1 LFDCDGLP
9 FIFPMNIEEFRDY
22 CLEKIGVT
30 EDMPFGGDTLVFK
43 VGGKIFA
50 LTDINTFASV
60 NLKCDPERAVELRD
74 QFEFIKPGYH
84 MSKKHWNTVLLDSAI
99 SNKQL
104 QELIDHSYGLVYA
117 GLPQLAKLKVL
128 GDFYNSQS

>member
-1 LFDCDGLP
+1 
-9 FIFPMNIEEFRDY
+9 MNIEEFRDY
-22 CLEKIGVT
+22 CLEKVGVT
-30 EDMPFGGDTLVFK
+30 EELPFGPDTLVFK

-50 LTDINTFASV
+50 LTDINTFASI

-74 QFEFIKPGYH
+74 QFDFIKPGYH

-99 SNKQL
+99 SNAML

-117 GLPQLAKLKVL
+117 GLSKLVKLKVL
-128 GDFYNSQS
+128 GEFYDSQARP